1 MKKIALFLL
10 VATVLTGCS
19 STKNTSTNGS
29 AIGAQNP
36 SVKETRPSAQTIGA
50 TSDLATTAKEMIVRK
65 EDPLK
70 VLEVYKQMI
79 PVYPVNG
86 KERES
91 TLRYILD
98 TSLAMVNDKKGQEA
112 LKLSLELDKV
122 IPKDFYVQNRI
133 IGAYRVLAEEQIE
146 KKNYIEA
153 MDLVTK
159 GLQVR
164 FDIDIMHTK
173 LNLLILMAQD
183 DIQNKKI
190 DSAKKQLNEVLYTI
204 EAQDSQAEKDIFAKE
219 KAEASKILATL
230 K

>member
-10 VATVLTGCS
+10 VATILTGCS
-19 STKNTSTNGS
+19 SAKNTSTNGS
-29 AIGAQNP
+29 ATGTNQNP
-36 SVKETRPSAQTIGA
+36 SAKEAQLPAIGA
-50 TSDLATTAKEMIVRK
+50 TSDLATTAKEMIARK
-65 EDPLK
+65 EDPFK
-70 VLEVYKQMI
+70 VLEVYKKMI
-79 PVYPVNG
+79 LVYPVNS

-122 IPKDFYVQNRI
+122 IPKDFYIQNRI
-133 IGAYRVLAEEQIE
+133 IGAYRVLAEEQIA
-146 KKNYIEA
+146 KRNYTGA
-153 MDLVTK
+153 MDLITK

-183 DIQNKKI
+183 DIKNKKI
-190 DSAKKQLNEVLYTI
+190 DSAKKELNEVLYTI
-204 EAQDSQAEKDIFAKE
+204 DAQDSQSEKDIFAKE
-219 KAEASKILATL
+219 KTEASKILATL
-230 K
+230 Q